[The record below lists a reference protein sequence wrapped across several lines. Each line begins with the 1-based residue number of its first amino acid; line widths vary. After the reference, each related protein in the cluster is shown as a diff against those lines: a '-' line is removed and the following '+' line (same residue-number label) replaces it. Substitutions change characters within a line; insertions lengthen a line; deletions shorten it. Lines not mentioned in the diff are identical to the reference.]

1 MAQVNNINLILHAHL
16 PYVRHLE
23 YPRFLEEDWF
33 FESLNESYLPMFRM
47 LTRLDEAGVDFKLS
61 FCFSP
66 TLLTMLQ
73 DKMLQ
78 ERFKKY
84 MDLHIELGRKEVERL
99 KDESET
105 RRLAQNYLDALQ
117 TNWKFYESNDC
128 SILPVVKNL
137 ASKGKIEL
145 FTTAATH
152 AYLPLYREYP
162 TAINAQVKMGIETFR
177 ETFGFLPSGFWLS
190 ECGYY
195 PGLDDV
201 LAKYGI
207 SWCQLPT
214 HAAISAKDK
223 SIGGGYLPVKMPSGV
238 VGFVRDWN
246 ITSLIWSDVSGYPS
260 DVDYREFYRDIGYD
274 LPMDYIR
281 PYIHEPEVRVFTGYK
296 YMAITGVD
304 NPKKIYNPEKAAQKV
319 ALHVGNY
326 LYHIKKKGRM
336 LDAAGLQSPT
346 FNLCYDAELFGH
358 RWYEGIDFLEKFI
371 VETSS
376 SSDFRMTTPSVQLS
390 QIGTRFDY
398 LRIND
403 CSWGKGGYSDVW
415 LDQSNVWIYRHVF
428 KAIERMEELTS
439 RFPEQGSLKGRF
451 LNQASRE
458 VLLAMSSDW
467 PYIMHDKTSVTY
479 AEKRIRNH
487 LGSFNVVYSSM
498 CKNTVN
504 TEWLIKAERR
514 NAIFPNIDYNLF
526 RKDECDK

>member
-1 MAQVNNINLILHAHL
+1 MSQINNINLILHAHL

-23 YPRFLEEDWF
+23 YERFLEEDWF
-33 FESLNESYLPMFRM
+33 YESLNESYLPLFRM
-47 LTRLDEAGVDFKLS
+47 LTRLDNAGVDFKLS

-66 TLLTMLQ
+66 TLLTMLRDEQ
-73 DKMLQ
+73 LTR
-78 ERFKKY
+78 RFKNY
-84 MDLHIELGRKEVERL
+84 MDLHIELGRKEVVRL
-99 KDESET
+99 KDSPEE
-105 RRLAQNYLDALQ
+105 RRLAEHYLEELLN
-117 TNWKFYESNDC
+117 NWEFYEKNGMSL
-128 SILPVVKNL
+128 IPVVSML

-152 AYLPLYREYP
+152 AYLPLYRDYP
-162 TAINAQVKMGIETFR
+162 TAINAQIKVGIDTFK
-177 ETFGFLPSGFWLS
+177 ETFGYSPAGFWLS

-201 LAKYGI
+201 LVKYGI
-207 SWCQLPT
+207 SWCQLPS

-223 SIGGGYLPVKMPSGV
+223 SVGGGYIPVKMPSGLI
-238 VGFVRDWN
+238 GFVRDWN
-246 ITSLIWSDVSGYPS
+246 ITSLIWSDESGYPS
-260 DVDYREFYRDIGYD
+260 DVEYREFYRDIGYD
-274 LPMDYIR
+274 LPMEYIR
-281 PYIHEPEVRVFTGYK
+281 PYIHEPGVRVFTGFKYK
-296 YMAITGVD
+296 AITGVD
-304 NPKKIYNPEKAAQKV
+304 DPKKTYQPEKAQEKIS
-319 ALHVGNY
+319 LHVGNY
-326 LYHIKKKGRM
+326 LYHIRNKGE
-336 LDAAGLQSPT
+336 LLGAAGLKNPT

-371 VETSS
+371 VEVSS
-376 SSDFRMTTPSVQLS
+376 SSDFRMTNPSNQMAQRQVKYDN
-390 QIGTRFDY
+390 I
-398 LRIND
+398 RIND

-415 LDQSNVWIYRHVF
+415 LDESNVWIYRHIF

-479 AEKRIRNH
+479 AEKRLRNH

-504 TEWLIKAERR
+504 TEWLIKAERQ

-526 RKDECDK
+526 RKA